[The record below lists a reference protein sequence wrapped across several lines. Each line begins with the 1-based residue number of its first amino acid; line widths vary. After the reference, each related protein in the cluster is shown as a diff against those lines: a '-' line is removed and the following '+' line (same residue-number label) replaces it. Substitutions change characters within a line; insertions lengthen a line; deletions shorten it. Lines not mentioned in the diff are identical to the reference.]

1 MSINNDLTKKR
12 ENHISLWKVIIVIL
26 PIVISFIAF
35 HHDKQNSPLIISC
48 ENWKLV
54 EYGNTTKYSLVKYAD
69 PNTDNANGS
78 HTPSISNITGD
89 KSNSPIYIDENNLL
103 ELKFQKKQGDAS
115 RIYIVNFNNSNDLT
129 YQLTEYNMSES
140 IFDDIQHIF
149 TIHVPITVKE
159 TTIEDTD
166 SYGETTAFS
175 VPCLQRF
182 ALAFI
187 DYNGNTCIYYIVL
200 RPKPIINEEN
210 YEFFSFINHNREQE
224 TLIYDIKN
232 WTYDVAFIDCSI
244 TNTQSI
250 RQTLLDCFNS
260 GDTSVEQ
267 FQYYEAGDEFLS
279 SFSLFPDEQPLN
291 TSIGT
296 VTVIPK
302 TIVIHDTL
310 DIETDLQLLRTIEND
325 RLT

>member
-1 MSINNDLTKKR
+1 MSINNDQTKKS
-12 ENHISLWKVIIVIL
+12 EIHIALWNLIFVFLTV
-26 PIVISFIAF
+26 VISGIAF
-35 HHDKQNSPLIISC
+35 SHDKKNSPLIISC
-48 ENWKLV
+48 ESWSLV
-54 EYGNTTKYSLVKYAD
+54 KSSIQQDNSLVKYAD
-69 PNTDNANGS
+69 PNTDNTNGS
-78 HTPSISNITGD
+78 HTPSLSNITGD
-89 KSNSPIYIDENNLL
+89 KFNSPIYIDENNLL
-103 ELKFQKKQGDAS
+103 ELKFKKTQGNAS
-115 RIYIVNFNNSNDLT
+115 RIYIVNFSNSNDLT
-129 YQLTEYNMSES
+129 YQQTEYNASDC
-140 IFDDIQHIF
+140 IFDDNYKTF
-149 TIHVPITVKE
+149 TVKVPITVKE

-166 SYGETTAFS
+166 SYGETTSFN

-187 DYNGNTCIYYIVL
+187 DYNGNTYIYYVVL

-244 TNTQSI
+244 TNSQSI
-250 RQTLLDCFNS
+250 RQTLLNCFNS

-310 DIETDLQLLRTIEND
+310 DIENDLQLLRTIEND